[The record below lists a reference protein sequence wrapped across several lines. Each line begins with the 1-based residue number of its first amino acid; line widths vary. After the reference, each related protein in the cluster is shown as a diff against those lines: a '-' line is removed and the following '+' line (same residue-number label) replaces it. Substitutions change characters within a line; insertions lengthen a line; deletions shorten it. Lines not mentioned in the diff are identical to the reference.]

1 MRRWDT
7 GKGLDRSVVV
17 MIDGRVSVWPVKGL
31 VVVASHVVV
40 SVMVRLSP
48 PRVVSS

>member
-7 GKGLDRSVVV
+7 GKGLDCSVVV
-17 MIDGRVSVWPVKGL
+17 TTAGRVSVSPVKGL

-40 SVMVRLSP
+40 SVMVRLSS
-48 PRVVSS
+48 PRVTSS